1 LPNEVNFSDS
11 AVLKQKGV
19 LGLVQDELLWGAIW
33 LHEATKEVS
42 YLEYVANNAEQMGGT
57 GWTMNQFSW
66 ENKYVGVQ
74 IKATKV
80 CKIPNFPKTYAKP
93 KFSEINTKCNFPNIN
108 KTLIKLI
115 SCCFI
120 CKNYIITE
128 FLSEIQIQIIIQW
141 SDCLGMQCSCF

>member
-1 LPNEVNFSDS
+1 MPSEVNFSDS
-11 AVLKQKGV
+11 AILKQKGV

-33 LHEATKEVS
+33 LHEATMEES

-93 KFSEINTKCNFPNIN
+93 KFLKSTQNAIFQTSTKH
-108 KTLIKLI
+108 
-115 SCCFI
+115 
-120 CKNYIITE
+120 
-128 FLSEIQIQIIIQW
+128 
-141 SDCLGMQCSCF
+141 